1 MFGNGSM
8 LKIRETKI
16 QRCLWMDPCII
27 LKTSTRH
34 NLLVDRR
41 GLRSLK
47 GGYFKDR
54 EKDGKPI
61 WYFNRIGFLS
71 CIGFFG

>member
-1 MFGNGSM
+1 MN
-8 LKIRETKI
+8 
-16 QRCLWMDPCII
+16 DPMYNK
-27 LKTSTRH
+27 KTSTRH
-34 NLLVDRR
+34 SLLIDRR

-61 WYFNRIGFLS
+61 
-71 CIGFFG
+71 